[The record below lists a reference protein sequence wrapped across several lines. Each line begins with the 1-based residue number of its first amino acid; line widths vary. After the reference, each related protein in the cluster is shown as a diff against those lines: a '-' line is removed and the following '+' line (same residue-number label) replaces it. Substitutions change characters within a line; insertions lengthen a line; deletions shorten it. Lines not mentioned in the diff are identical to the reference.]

1 MNKEL
6 QTRLRDGH
14 IAQAEAIRKLP
25 SYPRWKRD
33 FEIEYEV
40 AAELAKARKTAGLT
54 QKDVAEAMRTTQ
66 SVISRIERG
75 ANVSIETLERYVSAC
90 GRHLQ
95 VRVV

>member
-1 MNKEL
+1 MNRSVKSK
-6 QTRLRDGH
+6 LRTAH
-14 IAQAEAIRKLP
+14 RAQAETIRRLP
-25 SYPRWKRD
+25 QFGRVKGE
-33 FEIEYEV
+33 FNLEYQV
-40 AAELAKARKTAGLT
+40 AAELSKARQKAGMT
-54 QKDVAEAMRTTQ
+54 QREVARAMGTTQ

>member
-1 MNKEL
+1 MNRSVKSK
-6 QTRLRDGH
+6 LRAAH
-14 IAQAEAIRKLP
+14 SAQAEAIRSLP
-25 SYPRWKRD
+25 SYRRVKGEFD
-33 FEIEYEV
+33 LEYQVAVELSKARQKAGMTQREV
-40 AAELAKARKTAGLT
+40 A
-54 QKDVAEAMRTTQ
+54 DVMGTTQ